1 MKLLISQFLLNN
13 LYRTRDFFQL
23 MLYLL
28 ASLTAY
34 PLIRT
39 SHISIISIIS
49 IPENNCL
56 NSTSLGKFLIK
67 ATHKDH

>member
-39 SHISIISIIS
+39 SHISIIP